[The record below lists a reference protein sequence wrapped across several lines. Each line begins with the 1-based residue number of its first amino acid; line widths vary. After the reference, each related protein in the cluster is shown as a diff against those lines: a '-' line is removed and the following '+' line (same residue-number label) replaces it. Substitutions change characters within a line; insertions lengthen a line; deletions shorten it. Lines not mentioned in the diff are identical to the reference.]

1 MLRVF
6 TATSATARLNAAAGF
21 LADRPPSSE
30 VVIVGASRGAA
41 DDFARAIARRAG
53 ATFGLMRFSLTE
65 LAARAAAV
73 RLAGAS
79 RAPLTQAG
87 AEATA
92 ARVVFDALGADE
104 LEYFV
109 PVASMPGFPKALART
124 LHELR
129 LAAIAPDRLMA
140 SNGDPALFLAASQA
154 GRDIARLLARVEEQM
169 DRTAVSDRAALFHLA
184 AEACSARE
192 MRWAGLPVLLL
203 DIPLDSRAERRS
215 SRAPPT
221 RVQRCL
227 RVTTVR
233 ARCGRDSG

>member
-6 TATSATARLNAAAGF
+6 TATSATARLNAAADF

-92 ARVVFDALGADE
+92 ARVVFDALGAE
-104 LEYFV
+104 RARILR
-109 PVASMPGFPKALART
+109 PG
-124 LHELR
+124 R
-129 LAAIAPDRLMA
+129 LD
-140 SNGDPALFLAASQA
+140 
-154 GRDIARLLARVEEQM
+154 ARLSQGARA
-169 DRTAVSDRAALFHLA
+169 DASRAAPRSDRA
-184 AEACSARE
+184 R
-192 MRWAGLPVLLL
+192 
-203 DIPLDSRAERRS
+203 PLDGVQRRS
-215 SRAPPT
+215 GSGPGGFAGGPRYRAPAGSCRRT
-221 RVQRCL
+221 NGSCGCQRS
-227 RVTTVR
+227 RGAVSPR
-233 ARCGRDSG
+233 S

>member
-1 MLRVF
+1 MRFRSCCGGERCRFRGFRHRVRGDNASRHHCNLRGG
-6 TATSATARLNAAAGF
+6 TAERRGGLPQASS
-21 LADRPPSSE
+21 PSSE

-41 DDFARAIARRAG
+41 DDFARSIARPAG

-92 ARVVFDALGADE
+92 ARVVFDALGAEE

-140 SNGDPALFLAASQA
+140 SAADPVRPCRLAGEPRYRAP
-154 GRDIARLLARVEEQM
+154 ARSCRRADGPCGCQRS
-169 DRTAVSDRAALFHLA
+169 RGAVS
-184 AEACSARE
+184 
-192 MRWAGLPVLLL
+192 P
-203 DIPLDSRAERRS
+203 RS
-215 SRAPPT
+215 
-221 RVQRCL
+221 
-227 RVTTVR
+227 
-233 ARCGRDSG
+233 